1 MPSAPLHED
10 EGVMALELPTKHWV
24 DDNHK
29 FLTILIIYI
38 YMLFISPSP
47 RPANR
52 LIHRARGAHATSDRP
67 NPTRARMGRS
77 PHALVLANRL
87 RMPRAD

>member
-38 YMLFISPSP
+38 YV
-47 RPANR
+47 
-52 LIHRARGAHATSDRP
+52 IHQSIT
-67 NPTRARMGRS
+67 
-77 PHALVLANRL
+77 
-87 RMPRAD
+87 